1 MDRRDFLR
9 ASGATLTLAAGGLA
23 LPRALRA
30 QEAGPPGATT
40 TPAGRTP
47 RKNRLRHSVARWC
60 FGGINLDALARDAA
74 AMGIDSIEILG
85 PGDWPVVKQHGIGCA
100 VAIGIGGIGESWNR
114 KEQHDSLVQQ
124 AESLIPQC
132 AAAGV
137 PNIVIF
143 SGNSRGQDDAEGV
156 ANCVVGL
163 RRVTPLA
170 EKHGVTLVMEYLNS
184 KVDHGDYAFDNMKY
198 GLEVV
203 QGVGS
208 DRMKILY
215 DIYHAQ
221 IMEGDVIRTIK
232 DHHASIGHYHTAGVP
247 GRNEIDETQELNYPA
262 ICRAIVETG
271 FKGWLG
277 QEFIPRRDPMTSLR
291 QAIDLCDV

>member
-9 ASGATLTLAAGGLA
+9 FSGTTLALA
-23 LPRALRA
+23 STPLLRSTA
-30 QEAGPPGATT
+30 NGQESKTAAPPQAA
-40 TPAGRTP
+40 PTP
-47 RKNRLRHSVARWC
+47 RKNRIKHSVARWC
-60 FGGINLDALARDAA
+60 FGGMTLDDLARHSAA
-74 AMGIDSIEILG
+74 IGLGSVEILG
-85 PGDWPVVKQHGIGCA
+85 PGDWPVVKQYGIGCA
-100 VAIGIGGIGESWNR
+100 VAIGIGSISDAWNR
-114 KEQHDSLVQQ
+114 ADLHDELVKQS
-124 AESLIPQC
+124 ETLIPQC

-143 SGNSRGQDDAEGV
+143 SGNKRGQPDAEGI
-156 ANCVVGL
+156 ANCITGL
-163 RRVTPLA
+163 RRVAKTA
-170 EKHGVTLVMEYLNS
+170 EQHGITLVMEILNS
-184 KVDHGDYAFDNMKY
+184 KVDHGDYAFDRMKY
-198 GLEVV
+198 GLDIV

-221 IMEGDVIRTIK
+221 IMEGDVIHTIK

-247 GRNEIDETQELNYPA
+247 GRNELDENQELHYPA

-277 QEFIPRRDPMTSLR
+277 QEFIPKRDAMTSLR
-291 QAIDLCDV
+291 EAIDTCDV

>member
-23 LPRALRA
+23 LPAIGRA
-30 QEAGPPGATT
+30 QEADA
-40 TPAGRTP
+40 PAAAPARTP
-47 RKNRLRHSVARWC
+47 RRNRIRHSVARWC
-60 FGGINLDALARDAA
+60 FGGMELETLARNAA

-85 PGDWPVVKQHGIGCA
+85 PGDWPVVKKHAIGCA
-100 VAIGIGGIGESWNR
+100 VAIGIGGIADSWNQ
-114 KEQHDSLVQQ
+114 KELHDSLVQQ
-124 AESLIPQC
+124 AEGLIPQC
-132 AAAGV
+132 AEAGV
-137 PNIVIF
+137 PNVVIF
-143 SGNSRGQDDAEGV
+143 SGNSRGQPDSEGI
-156 ANCVVGL
+156 ANCVAGL
-163 RRVTPLA
+163 RRVAPIA
-170 EKHGVTLVMEYLNS
+170 EKHGVSLVMEYLNS
-184 KVDHGDYAFDNMKY
+184 KVDHGDYAFDHMKY
-198 GLEVV
+198 GLDVV

-208 DRMKILY
+208 DRVKILY

-221 IMEGDVIRTIK
+221 IMEGDVIRTIT

-247 GRNEIDETQELNYPA
+247 GRNEIDDSQELNYPA
-262 ICRAIVETG
+262 ICRAIVATG